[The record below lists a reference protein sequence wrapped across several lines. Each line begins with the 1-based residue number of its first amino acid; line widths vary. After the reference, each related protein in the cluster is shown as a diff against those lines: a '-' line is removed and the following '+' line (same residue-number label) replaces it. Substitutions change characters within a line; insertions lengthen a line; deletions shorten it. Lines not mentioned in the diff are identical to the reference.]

1 MEELEFDVYIWFEL
15 GLVIIGSRNRLMVM
29 FSSIERIDDFDLSW
43 LFEVKLCV
51 IDFESTGRIDFE
63 ESLYCWLTKNY
74 DRLVEICGH
83 CFGKKVDGMG
93 RRRSML
99 VDRWLDEN
107 ERCDFVKWMYLIS
120 NEALVFAVDVDDFES
135 MASN

>member
-1 MEELEFDVYIWFEL
+1 M
-15 GLVIIGSRNRLMVM
+15 
-29 FSSIERIDDFDLSW
+29 
-43 LFEVKLCV
+43 
-51 IDFESTGRIDFE
+51 
-63 ESLYCWLTKNY
+63 
-74 DRLVEICGH
+74 VEICGQ

-135 MASN
+135 MASLNEFFELGVWSTFGIDG